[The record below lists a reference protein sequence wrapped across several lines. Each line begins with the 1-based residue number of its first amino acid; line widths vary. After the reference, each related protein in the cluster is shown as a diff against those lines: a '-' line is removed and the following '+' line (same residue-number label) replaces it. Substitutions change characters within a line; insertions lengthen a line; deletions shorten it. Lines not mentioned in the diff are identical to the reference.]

1 MTVEG
6 LKSQILD
13 EIVRN
18 SSKVIQTGEDI
29 LRHPE
34 LGYKETRTAEVVRS
48 AFAGL
53 GLRVRDGLAIT
64 GVAARLETGRPGPNV
79 CVMGELDA
87 VVCPGH
93 PFADPVTGAAHACGH
108 NGQIASMLGVA
119 SAMVTTGAARHLSGD
134 VTFLGVPAEEFVEI
148 EYRQKLRKQGK
159 IRFLGGKQELL
170 ARGFFD
176 DVDMAMM
183 VHMGSFAKG
192 RKIEVGGT
200 SNGFVGKLVRYKG
213 KEAHAG
219 ANPHLG
225 VNALN
230 AATLGLLAI
239 NAQRETFKDEDHIRV
254 HPIITKGGD
263 LVNVIPADVRM
274 ETYVRGRT
282 MESIMEANQKVNR
295 ALRAGAYAVGAEVD
309 IEEIPGYLP
318 RRSCPPLEKVFFD
331 NAVELLGE
339 SGVEQGSHGS
349 GSSDMG
355 DLMHLMPAIHPSC
368 GGATGTAHSEEFL
381 IEDPETAYVL
391 PAKLMALTV
400 VDLLWG
406 DAAAGRRVRSESRP
420 AMTKDEYFA
429 MWERVLCPQA
439 PQTQGEVH

>member
-1 MTVEG
+1 MTIER

-13 EIVRN
+13 QIDHNAGKIKEI
-18 SSKVIQTGEDI
+18 GEDI
-29 LRHPE
+29 FRHPE
-34 LGYKETRTAEVVRS
+34 LGYKETRTAGIVSKTLSDLGLAVTE
-48 AFAGL
+48 GL
-53 GLRVRDGLAIT
+53 GIT
-64 GVAARLETGRPGPNV
+64 GVAARLNTGRPGPNV

-93 PFADPVTGAAHACGH
+93 PFADPITGAAHACGH
-108 NGQIASMLGVA
+108 NGQVASMLGVA
-119 SAMVTTGAARHLSGD
+119 AALVTTGAASKLAGS
-134 VTFLGVPAEEFVEI
+134 VTFLGVPAEEFVEL

-170 ARGFFD
+170 AKGFFN
-176 DVDMAMM
+176 DVDIAMM
-183 VHMGSFAKG
+183 VHMGSFSEGKKVAMG
-192 RKIEVGGT
+192 ST
-200 SNGFVGKLVRYKG
+200 SNGFIGKLVKYKG

-219 ANPHLG
+219 ASPHLG
-225 VNALN
+225 INALN
-230 AATLGLLAI
+230 AATLGLMAI
-239 NAQRETFKDEDHIRV
+239 NALRETFLDSDHIRV

-282 MESIMEANQKVNR
+282 MESILEANQKVNR
-295 ALRAGAYAVGAEVD
+295 ALRAGGDAVGAEVE

-318 RRSCPPLEKVFFD
+318 RRNCPPLDKVFFD

-339 SGVEQGSHGS
+339 TGVEQGSHGA

-355 DLMHLMPAIHPSC
+355 DLMHIMPAMHPSC
-368 GGATGTAHSEEFL
+368 GGAKGNGHSEEFL

-400 VDLLWG
+400 VDLLWD
-406 DAAAGRRVRSESRP
+406 DASLARKVRADFRP
-420 AMTKDEYFA
+420 AMSIDEYFA
-429 MWERVLCPQA
+429 MWDRALGVGA
-439 PQTQGEVH
+439 

>member
-1 MTVEG
+1 MTRDQ
-6 LKSQILD
+6 LKRQVLSHIED
-13 EIVRN
+13 NARR
-18 SSKVIQTGEDI
+18 IQDAGDDI

-34 LGYKETRTAEVVRS
+34 LGYKERRTSGVVKQ
-48 AFAGL
+48 ALQDL
-53 GLRVRDGLAIT
+53 GLEARDGLAIT

-108 NGQIASMLGVA
+108 NGQVASMLGVA
-119 SAMVTTGAARHLSGD
+119 AALVGTGAAGEFSGS
-134 VTFLGVPAEEFVEI
+134 VTFLGVPAEEFVEL
-148 EYRQKLRKQGK
+148 EYRQNLRKQGK
-159 IRFLGGKQELL
+159 IRFFGGKQELL

-183 VHMGSFAKG
+183 VHMGSLSSGK
-192 RKIEVGGT
+192 KIAVGST
-200 SNGFVGKLVRYKG
+200 SNGFVGKLVKYKG
-213 KEAHAG
+213 KESHAG
-219 ANPHLG
+219 ASPHLG
-225 VNALN
+225 INALN
-230 AATLGLLAI
+230 AATLGLMGIHAL
-239 NAQRETFKDEDHIRV
+239 RETFRDEDHIRV

-274 ETYVRGRT
+274 EAYVRGKT
-282 MESIMEANQKVNR
+282 MEAILDANEKVNR
-295 ALRAGAYAVGAEVD
+295 ALKAGAYVVGATVE

-318 RRSCPPLEKVFFD
+318 RKECAPLDKVFFE
-331 NAVELLGE
+331 NAVDVLGE
-339 SGVEQGSHGS
+339 TAVERGSHGS

-355 DLMHLMPAIHPSC
+355 DLMHVMPAIHPSC
-368 GGATGTAHSEEFL
+368 GGAKGSAHSEEFL

-406 DAAAGRRVRSESRP
+406 DADLGKRVKGEFHP
-420 AMTKDEYFA
+420 AMTKEEYFT
-429 MWERVLCPQA
+429 MWDRALG
-439 PQTQGEVH
+439 TTGR